1 MRDRSFGRNRIS
13 GWSILRYFR
22 CVVSG
27 SKSGHGMRNKVVIE
41 RTVLYIYIYNDSITK
56 LSRGRK
62 KSVADFEISQETTV

>member
-27 SKSGHGMRNKVVIE
+27 SKSGHGMRNRVVIE
-41 RTVLYIYIYNDSITK
+41 RTVLYIYNDNKIKQS
-56 LSRGRK
+56 K
-62 KSVADFEISQETTV
+62 KEIGC